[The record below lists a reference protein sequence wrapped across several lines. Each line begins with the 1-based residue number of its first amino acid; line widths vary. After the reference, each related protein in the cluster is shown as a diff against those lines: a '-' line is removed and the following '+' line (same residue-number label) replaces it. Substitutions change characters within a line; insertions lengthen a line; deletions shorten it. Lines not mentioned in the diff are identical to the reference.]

1 MRKMMTN
8 EQSRRW
14 LLEMIESGEIDPNDL
29 KIRQRNFDDA
39 CEAAK
44 IALKE
49 IDKRNKYDNAR

>member
-1 MRKMMTN
+1 MRKIMTN
-8 EQSRRW
+8 EQSRRM

-29 KIRQRNFDDA
+29 KIRQRNFADA